1 MEKKPRINPNLLL
14 PNIFKKI
21 GLVIAVAS
29 LTTAVAAHTSNTT
42 FSAHQKEIF
51 KVSSLAL
58 FILGL
63 IFVSWSKDKREE
75 EINIALRYKSMT
87 AAFFFV
93 VQVAVLGFVFDL
105 FIKEPVQF
113 PEGISIIIQV
123 LLIFLVIYES
133 KKQVHKEKMKLE
145 TNAKKSQQS
154 SVLSQ

>member
-1 MEKKPRINPNLLL
+1 MEKNPRINSPFLL
-14 PNIFKKI
+14 PTIFKKI

-29 LTTAVAAHTSNTT
+29 LTTAIAAHTSNTA
-42 FSAHQKEIF
+42 FSAQQKEIF
-51 KVSSLAL
+51 KVLFLVL

-63 IFVSWSKDKREE
+63 IFVAWSKDKREE
-75 EINIALRYKSMT
+75 DINIALRYKSMT

-93 VQVAVLGFVFDL
+93 VQLVVARFVIDL
-105 FIKEPVQF
+105 FIKEPVQL

-123 LLIFLVIYES
+123 LLFFLVIYES
-133 KKQVHKEKMKLE
+133 KKMVHKEKMKLE